1 MYPRYIIIHQYKL
14 ILRLLLQRLI
24 LPHYPRFLNLLYY
37 LLPLIS
43 NLYQPGAIKNLLAE
57 DPEVAEVRA
66 QTRARVDALS
76 AAALTMAEFKTKLA
90 V

>member
-1 MYPRYIIIHQYKL
+1 MACVVKL
-14 ILRLLLQRLI
+14 
-24 LPHYPRFLNLLYY
+24 
-37 LLPLIS
+37 
-43 NLYQPGAIKNLLAE
+43 AIKNLLAE